1 MKAKFLQPHV
11 NTVGL
16 IAHWKLY
23 EGTAFD
29 YSLNGHQG
37 IVTGTAPT
45 FQYPGIDL
53 PGTDEHITVADADAF
68 SPVSTPLSISA
79 WLNMT
84 DATNFIVIS
93 KYVAGDTT
101 REWAFYT
108 QAADKLL
115 YQIYDEQQ
123 DKFIAGFYD
132 SALTGYQGTWIHVV
146 GVWNGNLVVPTFAD
160 ISLYLN
166 GESVAVT
173 DASEAG
179 FVSCRNTNAIVDI
192 GHLEGSFSIGRIDDL
207 MIFNTEKSAAD
218 IKSIYEVTRGR
229 YGA

>member
-1 MKAKFLQPHV
+1 MKAKFLQPQV

-37 IVTGTAPT
+37 TVTGTAPT

-53 PGTDEHITVADADAF
+53 LGADEHITVADAAAF
-68 SPVSTPLSISA
+68 SPVSNPLSISA
-79 WLNMT
+79 WINMD
-84 DATNFIVIS
+84 DATDFVIVS
-93 KYVAGDTT
+93 KFVAGDTT
-101 REWAFYT
+101 REWSFST
-108 QAADKLL
+108 QAGDLL
-115 YQIYDEQQ
+115 LLQIYDETQ
-123 DKFIAGFYD
+123 DKYILGFYN
-132 SALTGYQGTWIHVV
+132 SALTGFQGTWIHVA
-146 GVWNGNLVVPTFAD
+146 GVWDGNLVAPTFAD
-160 ISLYLN
+160 ISLYVN
-166 GESVAVT
+166 GESVAVS
-173 DASEAG
+173 DADDAG
-179 FVSCRNTNAIVDI
+179 FVSCRNTAAIVDI
-192 GHLEGSFSIGRIDDL
+192 GHVDGNFSNGKIDDL